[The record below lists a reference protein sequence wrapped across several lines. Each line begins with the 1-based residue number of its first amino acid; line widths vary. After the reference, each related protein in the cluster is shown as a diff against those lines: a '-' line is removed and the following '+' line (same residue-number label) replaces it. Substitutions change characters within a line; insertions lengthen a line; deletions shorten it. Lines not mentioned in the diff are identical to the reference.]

1 MDAAPYFFR
10 PLRLLGYW
18 SLLLVIFIWL
28 FLVHIVQLAVD
39 IPFKGLDGIEPVR
52 RNGTY
57 FVAMGGIA
65 LFRIG
70 NDQHLQIRFVE
81 EPGK

>member
-28 FLVHIVQLAVD
+28 FFVHIVQLAVD

-52 RNGTY
+52 RNGAY
-57 FVAMGGIA
+57 FVTVRGIA
-65 LFRIG
+65 LFRVC
-70 NDQHLQIRFVE
+70 NNKHLQIRLVE

>member
-10 PLRLLGYW
+10 PLRLLGYR
-18 SLLLVIFIWL
+18 SLLLVVLIRGF
-28 FLVHIVQLAVD
+28 FVHVVQFAVD
-39 IPFKGLDGIEPVR
+39 ISFKCLDGIEPVR

-70 NDQHLQIRFVE
+70 NDQHLQVRFVE